1 MISILVQAIQRRK
14 DHMQTQS
21 SLLNI
26 LLAAMQNQH
35 CKLNILTA
43 WLTLQVVGS
52 CGQTA
57 EGYKLKALQFLV
69 YPILNAIAISS
80 QSLASS

>member
-21 SLLNI
+21 SLL
-26 LLAAMQNQH
+26 AVMQNQH

-43 WLTLQVVGS
+43 WLRLQVVGS
-52 CGQTA
+52 CCGQTA
-57 EGYKLKALQFLV
+57 EGYNLKALQFLV
-69 YPILNAIAISS
+69 YPVLKAPSP
-80 QSLASS
+80 